1 MKTLEA
7 VTDICR
13 LLDERRF
20 TVEESMRVL
29 EEARQFLA
37 FSERLRETDMEA
49 TPKAVLD
56 SAKERIKRISSQRV
70 PTKETK

>member
-7 VTDICR
+7 ITDICR
-13 LLDERRF
+13 LLDERKF

-37 FSERLRETDMEA
+37 FSERLRETDLDA
-49 TPKAVLD
+49 TPKAILE
-56 SAKERIKRISSQRV
+56 SAKDRIKRIAQKK
-70 PTKETK
+70 P